1 MTLST
6 PLEFMGAPGSPYTRK
21 MRAIL
26 RYRRIP
32 HLMYQQNSKEVA
44 DFPRAKPPLL
54 PTFYLPDES
63 DETVAITDSTPLI
76 RRFEQEFEG
85 RSVLPTDPV
94 VAFLD
99 QLLEDYADEWLT
111 KCMFHYRW
119 YFEADA
125 KKAGSVLP
133 FWAMTNVGNAEIAPV
148 QKMIAERQIGRLGV
162 VGSNDVTAP
171 VIEESY
177 RRFLRL
183 FDAHLQK
190 SRFLFGA
197 RPSAAD
203 FALAGQ
209 LTCLALFDPT
219 PAAITLEESP
229 RIYAWVEGIEELS
242 GLAVEDGD
250 WIGRDGVSETL
261 VALLGEVGR
270 VHAPSLL
277 ANAAALESGAE
288 QMEATIDGKPWVQK
302 PFPYQG
308 KCLRWLREAHDEL
321 APADRVGVDAL
332 LKGTGCE
339 ALFV

>member
-1 MTLST
+1 MTLSK

-32 HLMYQQNSKEVA
+32 HIMYQQNSKEVA
-44 DFPRAKPPLL
+44 RFPRAKPPLL
-54 PTFYLPDES
+54 PTFYLPG
-63 DETVAITDSTPLI
+63 ETGEMVAITDSTPLI
-76 RRFEQEFEG
+76 RRFEAEFEG
-85 RSVLPTDPV
+85 RSVLPSDPV
-94 VAFLD
+94 VGFLD
-99 QLLEDYADEWLT
+99 RLLEDYADEWLT
-111 KCMFHYRW
+111 KCMFHFRW

-125 KKAGSVLP
+125 KKAGLVLP
-133 FWAMTNVGNAEIAPV
+133 FWAMTNVGDAEIAPI

-171 VIEESY
+171 VIEDSY

-219 PAAITLEESP
+219 PAAVTLEESP

-242 GLAVEDGD
+242 GLAIDDDD
-250 WIGRDGVSETL
+250 WIGRDEVPETL
-261 VALLGEVGR
+261 AALLGEVGR
-270 VHAPSLL
+270 VHAPFLV

-288 QMEATIDGKPWVQK
+288 KLETVIDGKPWVQK

-321 APADRVGVDAL
+321 APADRTAVDML